1 MSWDSAR
8 PEASEY
14 FEELQAVRN
23 LRIAKPHVEASGS
36 GPETP
41 TRGCSTGKEK
51 RIAWQ
56 ELGGRQAA
64 GRPPAQ
70 AFYSSRKNAL
80 LSGSA

>member
-1 MSWDSAR
+1 
-8 PEASEY
+8 
-14 FEELQAVRN
+14 
-23 LRIAKPHVEASGS
+23 VEASGS